1 MAKTR
6 DSQWH
11 VNISPQEEWHQ
22 GGLNFPHSKEHIY
35 SWTASHHPANPFLLD
50 LKADYGALFS
60 FFPSLPPQ
68 RHSAH
73 LGSQV
78 PPSPSW
84 LSYWSA
90 DPHCPTTSI
99 CHVTPTVRWQAWPGQ
114 IAERNALSRDHKDR
128 KMAFHHFVE
137 RPLRPKKP
145 HTIKDLLKLRSHV
158 ANEVREDH

>member
-1 MAKTR
+1 MSISHHRKNGTKV
-6 DSQWH
+6 DS
-11 VNISPQEEWHQ
+11 ISPILKSIFILQQ
-22 GGLNFPHSKEHIY
+22 PPP
-35 SWTASHHPANPFLLD
+35 HPANPFLLD

-90 DPHCPTTSI
+90 DPHCPTSSI
-99 CHVTPTVRWQAWPGQ
+99 CYVTPTVRWQAWPGQ
-114 IAERNALSRDHKDR
+114 IAERNALSRNHKDR
-128 KMAFHHFVE
+128 KIAFHHFVE
-137 RPLRPKKP
+137 HPCSQKKP
-145 HTIKDLLKLRSHV
+145 QTQLKICWSLDLLL
-158 ANEVREDH
+158 